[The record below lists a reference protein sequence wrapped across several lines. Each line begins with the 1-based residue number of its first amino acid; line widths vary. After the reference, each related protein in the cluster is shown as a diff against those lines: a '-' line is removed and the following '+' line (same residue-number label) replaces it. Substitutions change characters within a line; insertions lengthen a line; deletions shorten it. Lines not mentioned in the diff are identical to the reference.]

1 MENERLLGQG
11 SKIGETLIHFTVSE
25 DYVIRK
31 PVKEENKNTLG
42 RA

>member
-11 SKIGETLIHFTVSE
+11 PEIGETLIHFTASE
-25 DYVIRK
+25 DNAIRK
-31 PVKEENKNTLG
+31 PVKEENNNTLG